1 MLIDLFIKEKWF
13 TVPLKGVLE
22 RLPNGD
28 KTVPE
33 FEANWKEKYTN
44 NFNTHTVKLAGALTG
59 KLSGIIA
66 IDCDNQF
73 TYDLIK
79 SFDPDYDFH
88 FISKGKPEGGGT
100 IIYSYYD
107 GLDTF
112 KFHMETISLD
122 FYSDSGFIYLPTENN
137 KTKESWADRYELP
150 SLKEIPE
157 AVVKLLK
164 AFKHK
169 VIVDPLVKRDPIK
182 HNISNRLAPLL
193 EQFVQ
198 RKEYDP
204 VLFKIITPYSFRELA
219 SYAAKGH
226 LHPND
231 VPKGRGSE
239 YLSKISAI
247 LGADISVDMELYCN
261 AMMLIN
267 SLWDVPMEKGKLNAT
282 IINPM
287 VGGKACIE
295 GVPIWNY
302 DEYWRDLGL
311 VATALN
317 GDYIESFFDDVR
329 SEYYLINYT
338 VGYIKTFTEKAQI
351 IKTLKTMTGRS
362 LTEQQYDITKQIIRT
377 EMQPNHEFGHIKGTD
392 QFNLF
397 RQTRELAVLNN
408 PKGYEELYKRPT
420 ATLNYLETLIP
431 DDFVR
436 NYTLRFI
443 RTKLTTFKYSP
454 IVLYF
459 IGKSGSGKDTF
470 VSLLGRIV
478 GADYITRPTTKIFL
492 EQYNDWM
499 MDKFFIQLDEY
510 GNKLSRQS
518 DKDEVLGKLKSYT
531 GSPEVQIRA
540 MRTGAFNYR
549 HSVTF
554 IMTANSNPLAVEIED
569 RRFLFITTPNI
580 LPKMDWVIEQGG
592 IAALQAKLAAEILD
606 FCYYLSTEVKNLSDD
621 EYVLPPDTEDK
632 ETLILANL
640 PAAQRIVYLIT
651 HEKFEEL
658 YELALEYNITNFKYN
673 WDKGRL
679 EDDKLKELYEAIT
692 ESRGDYR
699 TVIRALK
706 GSQVLRQHSTRNGQN
721 YFFYNIGKLKYH
733 AQSEGDF
740 DSVTTTIKPKGL

>member
-1 MLIDLFIKEKWF
+1 MLIDLFIKNKWH

-22 RLPNGD
+22 RLPNGG
-28 KTVPE
+28 KTIPD
-33 FEANWKEKYTN
+33 FEANWKEKYTK
-44 NFNTHTVKLAGALTG
+44 NFNTNTVKLAGALTG

-88 FISKGKPEGGGT
+88 FVSKDKPEGGGT
-100 IIYSYYD
+100 IIYSYYE

-112 KFHMETISLD
+112 KFHMETVSLD
-122 FYSDSGFIYLPTENN
+122 FYSDTGFIYLPTENN

-150 SLKEIPE
+150 ELRVIPE

-169 VIVDPLVKRDPIK
+169 VVADPSIKRDPIR

-204 VLFKIITPYSFRELA
+204 VLFKIITPYSFRELP
-219 SYAAKGH
+219 SYASKGH

-261 AMMLIN
+261 SMMLIN

-287 VGGKACIE
+287 VEGKASIE
-295 GVPIWNY
+295 GSPIWAY

-338 VGYIKTFTEKAQI
+338 VGYVKTFTEKAQI
-351 IKTLKTMTGRS
+351 VKTLRTMTGRG
-362 LTEQQYDITKQIIRT
+362 LTEQQYDTTKQIIRT
-377 EMQPNHEFGHIKGTD
+377 EMQPNYEFGHLKGTD

-397 RQTRELAVLNN
+397 RQTRELAILNN
-408 PKGYEELYKRPT
+408 PKGYEGMYKRPE
-420 ATLNYLETLIP
+420 ATLSYLETLVP

-436 NYTLRFI
+436 TYLLRFI

-454 IVLYF
+454 VVLYF

-470 VSLLGRIV
+470 VSLLMRIV
-478 GADYITRPTTKIFL
+478 GGDYITRPTTKIFL

-518 DKDEVLGKLKSYT
+518 DKDEVLGKIKSYT

-540 MRTGAFNYR
+540 MRTGAFNYT

-554 IMTANSNPLAVEIED
+554 IMTANSNPLAVEVED

-580 LPKMDWVIEQGG
+580 LPRADWVIEQGG
-592 IAALQAKLAAEILD
+592 ISVLQARLAAEVQD
-606 FCYYLSTEVKNLSDD
+606 FCYYLATEVQNLSND
-621 EYVLPPDTEDK
+621 EYVLPPDTADK
-632 ETLILANL
+632 EELILANL
-640 PAAQRIVYLIT
+640 PAAQRITYLII

-658 YELALEYNITNFKYN
+658 YELALEYNISNFKHS

-679 EDDKLKELYEAIT
+679 EDDKVKELYEAIT
-692 ESRGDYR
+692 EGRGDYR
-699 TVIRALK
+699 SVIRLLK

-721 YFFYNIGKLKYH
+721 YFFYNISKLKYH

-740 DSVTTTIKPKGL
+740 DSVNSTIKPKGL